1 MPDHAPTHAPTAPP
15 VALCRDCAASLPSR
29 TARCPKCDGRRVF
42 THAELHTLSIGH
54 IDCDAFYATVEKR
67 DRPELA
73 DKPVIVGGEHRG
85 VVAACCYVARMAG
98 VRSAM
103 PIREALERC
112 PDAVLLPPD
121 MAKYR
126 DVGHRAR
133 GLMEAFTPLVEPIS
147 LDEAFLDLTGVEG
160 RLSISPAQ
168 ALVELVRRFER
179 DLGITASVGLSYNK
193 LLAKI
198 ASDLDKPRGFSV
210 IGRADAVDFLA
221 RKPVGILW
229 GVGPALR
236 QKLWADG
243 IRTVG
248 DLSQR
253 EEIWLA
259 RRYGAMGRRL
269 YRFSLGEDTR
279 RVEPEAPS
287 KSISAEETF
296 DWDIGDLQALKRE
309 LRPLAEK
316 VAHRLE
322 KAGVL
327 GRNVVLKLKTADFQ
341 TLTRSQRVA
350 PTRSA
355 ESLWRA
361 GCELLDREGEGREYR
376 LIGIGCAEL
385 VDPRTDAQP
394 DLFGPPA

>member
-1 MPDHAPTHAPTAPP
+1 MPGNT
-15 VALCRDCAASLPSR
+15 ALCRECAAALPRRSG
-29 TARCPKCDGRRVF
+29 RCPKCDGRRVF
-42 THAELHTLSIGH
+42 AHPELHALPIGH

-73 DKPVIVGGEHRG
+73 DKPLIVGGEHRG
-85 VVAACCYVARMAG
+85 VVAACCYGARMAG

-103 PIREALERC
+103 PIREALDRC
-112 PDAVLLPPD
+112 PDAVVLPPD
-121 MAKYR
+121 MAKYKA
-126 DVGHRAR
+126 VGHRAR
-133 GLMEAFTPLVEPIS
+133 ALMEAFTPLVEPLSI
-147 LDEAFLDLTGVEG
+147 DEAFLDLSGVEE

-168 ALVELVRRFER
+168 ALAELVRRFER
-179 DLGITASVGLSYNK
+179 DLGITASIGLSYNK

-210 IGRADAVDFLA
+210 IGRAEAVDFLA
-221 RKPVGILW
+221 PKPVAILW

-269 YRFSLGEDTR
+269 YRFALGEDGR
-279 RVEPEAPS
+279 RVEPETPS

-296 DWDIGDLQALKRE
+296 DWDIGDLKILKHE
-309 LRPLAEK
+309 LRPIAEK
-316 VAHRLE
+316 VAMRLE
-322 KAGVL
+322 RAGLL
-327 GRNVVLKLKTADFQ
+327 GRNVVLKLKTSDFQ
-341 TLTRSQRVA
+341 TLTRSQRIA

-355 ESLWRA
+355 EALWSA
-361 GCELLDREGEGREYR
+361 GCELLEREGGREYR
-376 LIGIGCAEL
+376 LIGLGCAEL

-394 DLFGPPA
+394 DLFGAPE

>member
-1 MPDHAPTHAPTAPP
+1 MADPP
-15 VALCRDCAASLPSR
+15 ALCRDCAAALARR
-29 TARCPKCDGRRVF
+29 TDRCPKCGGRRLF
-42 THAELHTLSIGH
+42 AHAELHSLSIGH

-73 DKPVIVGGEHRG
+73 GKPVIVGGEHRG

-103 PIREALERC
+103 PIREALDRC
-112 PDAVLLPPD
+112 PDAVILPPD

-126 DVGHRAR
+126 TVGHQARA
-133 GLMEAFTPLVEPIS
+133 LMEAFTPLVEPLSI
-147 LDEAFLDLTGVEG
+147 DEAFLDLAGVAE

-168 ALVELVRRFER
+168 ALAELVHRFER
-179 DLGITASVGLSYNK
+179 DLGITASIGLSYNK

-210 IGRADAVDFLA
+210 IGRAEAVEFLA
-221 RKPVGILW
+221 PKPVAILW

-269 YRFSLGEDTR
+269 YRFALGEDTR
-279 RVEPEAPS
+279 RVEPESPS

-296 DWDIGDLQALKRE
+296 DWDIGDRKILRHE
-309 LRPLAEK
+309 LRPIAEK
-316 VAHRLE
+316 VARRLE
-322 KAGVL
+322 KAGLL

-341 TLTRSQRVA
+341 TLTRSQRIA

-355 ESLWRA
+355 EALWQA
-361 GCELLDREGEGREYR
+361 GCELLEREGEGREYR
-376 LIGIGCAEL
+376 LIGLGCAEL

-394 DLFGPPA
+394 DLFGAPE

>member
-1 MPDHAPTHAPTAPP
+1 MLDPH
-15 VALCRDCAASLPSR
+15 ALCRDCAAALATRS
-29 TARCPKCDGRRVF
+29 ARCPKCGGRRLF
-42 THAELHTLSIGH
+42 THPELHTLSIGH

-67 DRPELA
+67 DRPDLS

-103 PIREALERC
+103 PIHEALARC

-121 MAKYR
+121 IAKYR
-126 DVGHRAR
+126 AVGQRAR
-133 GLMEAFTPLVEPIS
+133 VLMEAFTPLVEPVSI
-147 LDEAFLDLTGVEG
+147 DEAFLDLTDVTQ

-179 DLGITASVGLSYNK
+179 DLGITASIGLSYNK
-193 LLAKI
+193 LLSKI
-198 ASDLDKPRGFSV
+198 ASDLDKPRGFSA
-210 IGRADAVDFLA
+210 IGRAEAVGFLA
-221 RKPVGILW
+221 SKPVAILW

-248 DLSQR
+248 DVPQH

-269 YRFSLGEDTR
+269 YRFALGQDTR
-279 RVEPEAPS
+279 RVEPDGPS

-296 DWDIGDLQALKRE
+296 DWDIGDLHALKHE
-309 LRPLAEK
+309 LRLLAEK

-327 GRNVVLKLKTADFQ
+327 GRNVVLKLKTSDFQ
-341 TLTRSQRVA
+341 TVTRSHRIA

-355 ESLWRA
+355 DALWRA
-361 GCELLDREGEGREYR
+361 GCDLLEREGAGGPYR

-385 VDPRTDAQP
+385 LDPRTDAQP
-394 DLFGPPA
+394 DLFGLSQED

>member
-1 MPDHAPTHAPTAPP
+1 MLDRDPKAI
-15 VALCRDCAASLPSR
+15 CRDCAAALAAR
-29 TARCPKCDGRRVF
+29 TARCPKCGGRRVF
-42 THAELHTLSIGH
+42 AHPELHTLPIGH

-126 DVGHRAR
+126 AVGHRAR
-133 GLMEAFTPLVEPIS
+133 ELMEAFTPLVEPIS
-147 LDEAFLDLTGVEG
+147 IDEAFLDLTGVEE

-168 ALVELVRRFER
+168 ALVELVHRFER

-193 LLAKI
+193 LLSKI

-210 IGRADAVDFLA
+210 IGRGEAVDFLA
-221 RKPVGILW
+221 PKPVSILW

-243 IRTVG
+243 ICTVG

-253 EEIWLA
+253 EEIWLV

-269 YRFSLGEDTR
+269 YRFALGEDTR
-279 RVEPEAPS
+279 RVEPEGPS

-316 VAHRLE
+316 VASRLE

-327 GRNVVLKLKTADFQ
+327 GRNVVLKLKTSDFQ
-341 TLTRSQRVA
+341 TLTRSHRIA

-355 ESLWRA
+355 DALWRA
-361 GCELLDREGEGREYR
+361 GCELLDREGEGCLYR

-394 DLFGPPA
+394 DLFGLPPED